1 MESEKKYRTETHQA
15 GYLVVS
21 NGVEIE
27 TRKACEERV
36 WVKSFLGDTLQAQN
50 FITFMSCYRS
60 IGNTSG
66 LFDPKLM

>member
-1 MESEKKYRTETHQA
+1 MESENKYRTETHQA
-15 GYLVVS
+15 GYLVVVS

-27 TRKACEERV
+27 TRKACEER
-36 WVKSFLGDTLQAQN
+36 DTWQEQN

>member
-36 WVKSFLGDTLQAQN
+36 WVKSFLGDTWRHKTL
-50 FITFMSCYRS
+50 IHSCHV
-60 IGNTSG
+60 TEV
-66 LFDPKLM
+66 